1 MSKRIIISEEDKK
14 EILKM
19 YLNESFNPKW
29 VAEHLDKLKN
39 QIILVFFGKEKPA
52 EYDVQ
57 DRTAYQIMNVDYVE
71 SKQHFLI
78 SCRKYKESKG
88 KVGVSNWFS
97 SPQFIFQCGNTG
109 LQKAE
114 GGNLVQNEASR
125 QYFAEFEDGVGPD
138 ISYSLKIED
147 FDNIISYLQ
156 FICDKSK

>member
-1 MSKRIIISEEDKK
+1 MSKRFIVTESEKSH
-14 EILKM
+14 IRKM
-19 YLNESFNPKW
+19 YLSESFNPKW

-39 QIILVFFGKEKPA
+39 QIIMVFFGDEKPK

-57 DRTAYQIMNVDYVE
+57 DRTSYQIISVNYVE
-71 SKQHFLI
+71 GKQHFLI

-97 SPQFIFQCGNTG
+97 SPQFIFQCGNKG

-114 GGNLVQNEASR
+114 RGNLVQNEAAN
-125 QYFAEFEDGVGPD
+125 QYFAEFEDGIGPD
-138 ISYSLKIED
+138 IEYSAD
-147 FDNIISYLQ
+147 FETFNDIISYLQ